1 MIPHNYQRKLIDKF
15 GLRRKQGKQDNASL
29 HCKLTMGVPAFFR
42 WLSRKN
48 PSILVHCIEEKVIII
63 EMQAM

>member
-1 MIPHNYQRKLIDKF
+1 
-15 GLRRKQGKQDNASL
+15 
-29 HCKLTMGVPAFFR
+29 MGVPAFFR

-63 EMQAM
+63 EMQAMLTNEVKKKYAIYHTYILSNYSLYFFKGGL